1 MNKLEEFKDD
11 NRIIYTANWLK
22 LNNII
27 NNISNLKSQSV
38 GLLITKKTLDD
49 SGLFLLPI
57 VQNTKIGFIDL
68 AGVVVIKPVYDSVKG
83 DFINENSIVVIE
95 LNKVFGA
102 INCRG
107 EVIVSC
113 EYMRIDSF
121 NDGIALA
128 RNFNYQYGFIDTQN
142 KVLVEFGR
150 FDWSESFVNGLA
162 RVILRKEE
170 KKKWG
175 IINPRGEFVL
185 EAKYDEI
192 RRFNV
197 NTSSISAIQ
206 NGEYEIINLDLLR
219 I

>member
-128 RNFNYQYGFIDTQN
+128 RNFIYQYGFIDTQN

-162 RVILRKEE
+162 RVILRK
-170 KKKWG
+170 KKK
-175 IINPRGEFVL
+175 
-185 EAKYDEI
+185 K
-192 RRFNV
+192 
-197 NTSSISAIQ
+197 
-206 NGEYEIINLDLLR
+206 NGE
-219 I
+219 